1 MHFNW
6 MALHDFCVIWMTA
19 VIWLVQVLVY
29 PSFKLIPESEF
40 KEFHKRHC
48 DRISFLV
55 TPMFAQAFFASLI
68 LWQGTRTLEWAFH
81 FGAIILIFAI
91 TAVHSAPAHSK
102 LAHGKDLPTINHLI
116 RWNWARTLIW
126 SAELIVLL
134 ARKINS

>member
-6 MALHDFCVIWMTA
+6 MALHDFCVVWMTS

-55 TPMFAQAFFASLI
+55 APMFAQGFFAAMALFE
-68 LWQGTRTLEWAFH
+68 GTRTPEWIFH
-81 FGAIILIFAI
+81 VFAIVLIFII
-91 TAVHSAPAHSK
+91 TAVQSAPAHGK
-102 LAHGKDLPTINHLI
+102 LSGAKDLVTIERLI
-116 RWNWARTLIW
+116 AWNWARTLVW
-126 SAELIVLL
+126 SAEFAIILMRRLTP
-134 ARKINS
+134 